1 MEFGLYVDP
10 IVLTQRHTLYDSDE
24 EENETEKTEVA
35 ITASQSD
42 SKLPVSEGGTLL
54 IAVGLTASIFAKS
67 YPLLVDRPSC
77 SIVANSQT
85 VLQGKYFPPKGQE
98 TAEKVHD
105 DVVCLSEMYA
115 VKSEASGE
123 GGNCFICAHEKP
135 LKPEY
140 CNAWASK
147 VCDIVHVRMLM
158 RGRLSSQLALHPSS
172 FGGWGGGV
180 CCL

>member
-24 EENETEKTEVA
+24 EESETEKTEVT

-42 SKLPVSEGGTLL
+42 SKVPISEGGTLL
-54 IAVGLTASIFAKS
+54 VAVGLTASIFAKS
-67 YPLLVDRPSC
+67 YPHLVDRPSC

-85 VLQGKYFPPKGQE
+85 VFQGKYFPPKGRE
-98 TAEKVHD
+98 TAEKVRD
-105 DVVCLSEMYA
+105 DVVHLSEVYA

-123 GGNCFICAHEKP
+123 GGNCFVCAHEKP

-140 CNAWASK
+140 CNTWASK
-147 VCDIVHVRMLM
+147 VCDTVR
-158 RGRLSSQLALHPSS
+158 A
-172 FGGWGGGV
+172 
-180 CCL
+180 CY